1 MGGCV
6 GVKKPWLSKTL
17 WVNLV
22 LAVLAF
28 VPAAQE
34 MMKESPEMVVVGVN
48 MINMLLRM
56 ITKDKVTLV
65 DEKTA

>member
-1 MGGCV
+1 
-6 GVKKPWLSKTL
+6 
-17 WVNLV
+17 
-22 LAVLAF
+22 
-28 VPAAQE
+28 
-34 MMKESPEMVVVGVN
+34 MMKERPEMVVVGVN